1 VLDPACAE
9 AVEPAFAAAEEVA
22 GSGNV
27 GEHLG
32 VTADGERTATHY
44 FAARERGYVGWRWSV
59 TVTRASRSKQ
69 ITVDETVLLPGD
81 GAILA
86 PRWLPWSERIQPG
99 DIGIGDLLP
108 TAADDPRLEP
118 GYTGADEDEPKPLRG
133 PVPIPAGDADPADPQ
148 RDSLPLISFELGLGR
163 PRVLSLIG
171 RQAAADR
178 WAESFGAAAPMAQ
191 AAPASCSTCG
201 FLTGLRGVLSQSFG
215 VCANEYSPADGR
227 VVALDFGCG
236 GHSEAAVVPEATELG
251 SPIVDEFAVD
261 QVQLHPTGSVSVHA
275 ELPAAGDGDED
286 DNIDADFPPAA
297 SDEESELGHS

>member
-9 AVEPAFAAAEEVA
+9 AVELAFAAAEDVA
-22 GSGNV
+22 GIGNV

-44 FAARERGYVGWRWSV
+44 FVARERGYVGWRWSV

-69 ITVDETVLLPGD
+69 VTVDETVLLPGE

-99 DIGIGDLLP
+99 DIGVGDLLP

-118 GYTGADEDEPKPLRG
+118 GYTGADEDRPKPLRD
-133 PVPIPAGDADPADPQ
+133 PAPIPAGDADPADPQ
-148 RDSLPLISFELGLGR
+148 RDSLPLIAFELGLGR
-163 PRVLSLIG
+163 SRVLSLIG

-178 WAESFGAAAPMAQ
+178 WGESFGASAAMAQ
-191 AAPASCSTCG
+191 AAPATCSTCG

-227 VVALDFGCG
+227 VVAVDFGCG
-236 GHSEAAVVPEATELG
+236 GHSEAAVVPEATEVG
-251 SPIVDEFAVD
+251 SPIVDDNAVD
-261 QVQLHPTGSVSVHA
+261 QVQLHPTGSVYAGASVA
-275 ELPAAGDGDED
+275 GDED
-286 DNIDADFPPAA
+286 EDVDADFPRGVG
-297 SDEESELGHS
+297 DEESELGHS

>member
-9 AVEPAFAAAEEVA
+9 AVELAFAAAEDVA
-22 GSGNV
+22 GIGNV

-44 FAARERGYVGWRWSV
+44 FVARERGYVGWRWSV

-69 ITVDETVLLPGD
+69 ITVDETVLLPGE

-99 DIGIGDLLP
+99 DIGVGDLLP

-118 GYTGADEDEPKPLRG
+118 GYTGADEDQPKPLRD
-133 PVPIPAGDADPADPQ
+133 PAPIPAGDADPADPQ
-148 RDSLPLISFELGLGR
+148 RDSLPLIAFELGLGR
-163 PRVLSLIG
+163 SRVLSLIG

-178 WAESFGAAAPMAQ
+178 WGESFGASAAMAQ
-191 AAPASCSTCG
+191 AAPATCSTCG

-227 VVALDFGCG
+227 VVAVDFGCG
-236 GHSEAAVVPEATELG
+236 GHSEAAIVPEATELG
-251 SPIVDEFAVD
+251 SPIVDDDAVD
-261 QVQLHPTGSVSVHA
+261 QVQLHPTGSVYAGTSVV
-275 ELPAAGDGDED
+275 GDED
-286 DNIDADFPPAA
+286 EDVDADFPPGAG
-297 SDEESELGHS
+297 DEESELGHS

>member
-9 AVEPAFAAAEEVA
+9 AVEPAFAAAEDVA
-22 GSGNV
+22 GIGNV

-44 FAARERGYVGWRWSV
+44 FVARDRGYVGWRWSV

-118 GYTGADEDEPKPLRG
+118 GYTGADEDQPKPLRD
-133 PVPIPAGDADPADPQ
+133 PAPIPAGDADPADPQ
-148 RDSLPLISFELGLGR
+148 RDTLPLLAFELGLGR
-163 PRVLSLIG
+163 SRVLSLIG

-178 WAESFGAAAPMAQ
+178 WSESFGGSAAIAQ

-201 FLTGLRGVLSQSFG
+201 FLTGLRGVLSQTFG

-227 VVALDFGCG
+227 VVAMDFGCG

-261 QVQLHPTGSVSVHA
+261 QVQLHPTGSVHA
-275 ELPAAGDGDED
+275 EVSATADED
-286 DNIDADFPPAA
+286 ADVDADFPPAA